1 MWFSVHKF
9 VCSWAVVRFLVF
21 IFPCVFL
28 PCRITSN
35 LHVCL
40 GLALFVFVGFVGDFQ
55 FFNFPVFFRLRMMC
69 ARTWFKISSRS
80 VVPKNARIFTLKT
93 SAHLFAAVVPLLE
106 DTGGNGPEQIAN
118 MAQGFRV
125 IAIPQSYGFPP
136 YFYQKTFVFAV
147 FLRTF
152 CFKLNI

>member
-1 MWFSVHKF
+1 M
-9 VCSWAVVRFLVF
+9 RFLIF

-40 GLALFVFVGFVGDFQ
+40 GLALFVAVFVGFVGDFQ
-55 FFNFPVFFRLRMMC
+55 IFNFPAFFRLRMMC

-80 VVPKNARIFTLKT
+80 VVPKNARIFTLTT
-93 SAHLFAAVVPLLE
+93 SAHLCAAVVPLLE

-118 MAQGFRV
+118 MARGV
-125 IAIPQSYGFPP
+125 PGDCNPTTGGLLP
-136 YFYQKTFVFAV
+136 YFYQKTVVFTV

-152 CFKLNI
+152 CAKLNI